1 MPTPFPFGP
10 RFQTRGTRNGP
21 RRRAIRVAARRVGA
35 RRRESWSKVVVEEG
49 ERFVSA
55 VGDGCGRSRAQNGR
69 PRVAL
74 ATGSGGA
81 GTLTGGRSFRVGGG
95 HY

>member
-1 MPTPFPFGP
+1 MH
-10 RFQTRGTRNGP
+10 RFLSVRVRNEGNAK
-21 RRRAIRVAARRVGA
+21 RTATARDTSISRRVGM

-49 ERFVSA
+49 ERFVPA

-69 PRVAL
+69 PWVAL
-74 ATGSGGA
+74 ATESGGA
-81 GTLTGGRSFRVGGG
+81 GTSAGGGAFESGGG